1 MVPFVNSAKLDIEFC
16 ISLLKICNPS
26 SSIDCQM
33 HFLNCFWKDLHIL
46 RLKQSWREVVRGCVI
61 SHTYFFKIFYCFSFI
76 LFLISL
82 ISFLLLLIFF
92 VFYQTC
98 PTSLKVS
105 EKLMKI
111 MVY

>member
-33 HFLNCFWKDLHIL
+33 HFLNCSWKDLHIL

-61 SHTYFFKIFYCFSFI
+61 SHTYFLKSFI
-76 LFLISL
+76 VFHSFYFLFL
-82 ISFLLLLIFF
+82 
-92 VFYQTC
+92 
-98 PTSLKVS
+98 
-105 EKLMKI
+105 
-111 MVY
+111 